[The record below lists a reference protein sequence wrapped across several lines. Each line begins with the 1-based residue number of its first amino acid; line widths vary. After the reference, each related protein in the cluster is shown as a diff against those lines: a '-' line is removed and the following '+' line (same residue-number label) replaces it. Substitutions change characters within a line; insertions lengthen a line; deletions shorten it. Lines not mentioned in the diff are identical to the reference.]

1 MSAVSKGKGLKFDLP
16 PAGVTPAVPPAQS
29 EPVTGVMRHAGLAQE
44 LHSLRAQVQQLEGE
58 RGAQPLEASLVR
70 ASRWANRHAASFEG
84 EDFAELKAEIA
95 SAGGNVQPIKVRPLR
110 EPAADGTR
118 YEIVFGHRRHRACL
132 ELGLPVLAVV
142 AELDDR
148 ALFAEMDRENRS
160 RKNLSA
166 YEQGV
171 MYRRALQEGLFPS
184 QRMLAVAVGADSGN
198 VSRAIKVAELPKEIL
213 AAFGSPLVVQ
223 FAWASDLAEAVQRD
237 REAALTAAQEAAQA
251 GLAAAQ
257 VFSAITGKAG
267 RRSAVPYSTPP
278 AVPPVPTK
286 GLAAPVPPAVP
297 YSTPTPQPTA
307 VPYSTPTPR
316 QPAAAPIAGPG
327 LLSRQDVT
335 RLMAEADR
343 QQQHPGGAQVAA
355 FLQDLAQRIARTLG
369 DDALMEPGG
378 KNPKDVVRR

>member
-16 PAGVTPAVPPAQS
+16 PAGVAPAAPAVQS

-58 RGAQPLEASLVR
+58 RGAQLVDASLVR
-70 ASRWANRHAASFEG
+70 SSRWANRHAASFEG

-95 SAGGNVQPIKVRPLR
+95 GAGGNVQPIKVRPLR
-110 EPAADGTR
+110 ESEADGAR

-171 MYRRALQEGLFPS
+171 MYRRALKEGLFPS

-198 VSRAIKVAELPKEIL
+198 VSRAIKVAELPEEIL
-213 AAFGSPLVVQ
+213 AAFGSPLAVQ
-223 FAWASDLAEAVQRD
+223 FAWASDLAEALQRD
-237 REAALTAAQEAAQA
+237 RKAALTAAREAAQA
-251 GLAAAQ
+251 GLAPPQ
-257 VFSAITGKAG
+257 VFNAITGKAG
-267 RRSAVPYSTPP
+267 RKGAVPYSTSNAAP
-278 AVPPVPTK
+278 AVPAAGT
-286 GLAAPVPPAVP
+286 AAPPAAVP
-297 YSTPTPQPTA
+297 YSTSAPKQSPATPTA
-307 VPYSTPTPR
+307 VD
-316 QPAAAPIAGPG
+316 A
-327 LLSRQDVT
+327 LLCKEDVM
-335 RLMAEADR
+335 RLVAEADR
-343 QQQHPGGAQVAA
+343 QQQHPDGAAVAG
-355 FLQDLAQRIARTLG
+355 FLRNLAQRIARSLG
-369 DDALMEPGG
+369 DDSLVEFVRAKEPA
-378 KNPKDVVRR
+378 RHE

>member
-1 MSAVSKGKGLKFDLP
+1 MSAVSKGKGIKFDLP
-16 PAGVTPAVPPAQS
+16 PLGAAPAAPAAAP

-58 RGAQPLEASLVR
+58 RGAQPLDARLVR
-70 ASRWANRHAASFEG
+70 ASRWANRHASSFDG
-84 EDFAELKAEIA
+84 EDFADLKAEIA
-95 SAGGNVQPIKVRPLR
+95 GAGGNVQPIKVRPLR
-110 EPAADGTR
+110 TPAGDGAC

-198 VSRAIKVAELPKEIL
+198 VSRAIKVAELPEEL
-213 AAFGSPLVVQ
+213 LSAFGSPLAVQ

-237 REAALTAAQEAAQA
+237 RDATLAAARLAAQA

-257 VFSAITGKAG
+257 VFAAITGKAARKG
-267 RRSAVPYSTPP
+267 AVPYSTRATTAPAVLAGPAAPTPAPAPAAVPYSTP
-278 AVPPVPTK
+278 A
-286 GLAAPVPPAVP
+286 
-297 YSTPTPQPTA
+297 
-307 VPYSTPTPR
+307 PR
-316 QPAAAPIAGPG
+316 QMVPRPAAAAEA
-327 LLSRQDVT
+327 LWTRQDVT
-335 RLMAEADR
+335 RLAAEAR
-343 QQQHPGGAQVAA
+343 LQQQRPDGAALA
-355 FLQDLAQRIARTLG
+355 EFLHDLAQRLARSLG
-369 DDALMEPGG
+369 DGELVEALRRGDVPPGG
-378 KNPKDVVRR
+378 AGR

>member
-16 PAGVTPAVPPAQS
+16 PAGVAPAAPAVQS

-58 RGAQPLEASLVR
+58 RGAQLVDANLVR
-70 ASRWANRHAASFEG
+70 PSRWANRHAASFEG

-95 SAGGNVQPIKVRPLR
+95 GAGGNVQPIKVRPLR
-110 EPAADGTR
+110 ESSADDAR

-171 MYRRALQEGLFPS
+171 MYRRALKEGLFPS

-198 VSRAIKVAELPKEIL
+198 VSRAIKVAELPEEIL
-213 AAFGSPLVVQ
+213 AAFGSPLAVQ
-223 FAWASDLAEAVQRD
+223 FAWASDLAEALQRD
-237 REAALTAAQEAAQA
+237 RKAALTAAREAEQA
-251 GLAAAQ
+251 GLAPPQ
-257 VFSAITGKAG
+257 VFNAITGKAG
-267 RRSAVPYSTPP
+267 RKGAVPYSTSAPKQSP
-278 AVPPVPTK
+278 AT
-286 GLAAPVPPAVP
+286 
-297 YSTPTPQPTA
+297 PTA
-307 VPYSTPTPR
+307 VHP
-316 QPAAAPIAGPG
+316 
-327 LLSRQDVT
+327 LLCKEDVM
-335 RLMAEADR
+335 RLVAEADR
-343 QQQHPGGAQVAA
+343 QQQHPDGAAVAG
-355 FLQDLAQRIARTLG
+355 FLWDLAQRIARSL
-369 DDALMEPGG
+369 DDDSLAAFVRAKEPA
-378 KNPKDVVRR
+378 RHE